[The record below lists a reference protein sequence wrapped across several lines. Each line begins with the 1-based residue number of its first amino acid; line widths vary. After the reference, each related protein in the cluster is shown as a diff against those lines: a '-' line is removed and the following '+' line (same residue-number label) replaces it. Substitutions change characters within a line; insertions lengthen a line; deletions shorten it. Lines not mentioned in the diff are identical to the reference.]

1 MVKWKWGIVFVV
13 NNQELNVQPHEQ
25 FSSKQIEELPP
36 SAKLVF
42 KVLEY
47 SGLLTQKE
55 IVRESYLPPRT
66 VRYALSRL
74 KDEGF
79 LEERFYFKDARQSLY
94 GIRDGMS
101 ATPTVPVEVMAI
113 WTPPCARITGT
124 HTIFICPKTNTFS
137 VQFPEGIPGLNE
149 SHWSLMILPYSS
161 PYWK

>member
-1 MVKWKWGIVFVV
+1 M
-13 NNQELNVQPHEQ
+13 
-25 FSSKQIEELPP
+25 
-36 SAKLVF
+36 
-42 KVLEY
+42 LEY

-94 GIRDGMS
+94 GIRDGIS

-113 WTPPCARITGT
+113 
-124 HTIFICPKTNTFS
+124 
-137 VQFPEGIPGLNE
+137 
-149 SHWSLMILPYSS
+149 
-161 PYWK
+161 